1 MSTINEIRHRIQS
14 VRDTRKITN
23 AMYLIA
29 STKVRKARNDLEK
42 TRPYFTALKDELDRM
57 FALTEEEVLD
67 RYFGTTEDGDEPG
80 THGILVITADK
91 GLAGAY
97 NQNVLKKAQELYHR
111 HGDSKMFVV
120 GEYGRQFFLHHGIP
134 VEHSFQY
141 TAQNPTLHRA
151 REICELLIEQYKE
164 CKVSQIDIVYTD
176 FRAGIDVV
184 STTKLLP
191 LDRAGFLPKS
201 EQPATVFEYE
211 PSVREVLEHTM
222 HSFVAG
228 FVYSALVDS
237 YCSEQNARMVAM
249 SGADKNAEEILSD
262 LSLEY
267 NRLRQA
273 AITQEITE
281 ISSGAKSMKHK
292 GANK

>member
-29 STKVRKARNDLEK
+29 STKVRKARADLER
-42 TRPYFTALKDELDRM
+42 TRPYFTALKTEIDRM
-57 FALTEEEVLD
+57 FAVTDEDTQSL
-67 RYFGTTEDGDEPG
+67 YFGDGHEDDG
-80 THGILVITADK
+80 TRGLFVITADK

-97 NQNVLKKAQELYHR
+97 NQNVLKKAQELYNEHR
-111 HGDSKMFVV
+111 DAKLYVV
-120 GEYGRQFFLHHGIP
+120 GEYGRQFFVHHGIT
-134 VEHSFQY
+134 VEPGFDY
-141 TAQNPTLHRA
+141 TAQDPTLHRA
-151 REICELLIEQYKE
+151 REICELMIELYKTRKLSRVDLI
-164 CKVSQIDIVYTD
+164 YTD
-176 FRAGIDVV
+176 FRGGVEVV
-184 STTKLLP
+184 STAKLLP
-191 LDRAGFLPKS
+191 LDREKFIKKHEGENLS
-201 EQPATVFEYE
+201 YEYEQPVAEILA
-211 PSVREVLEHTM
+211 RAM

-237 YCSEQNARMVAM
+237 YCSEQNARMIAM

-262 LSLEY
+262 LSLEF

-281 ISSGAKSMKHK
+281 ISSGAKSMRNN
-292 GANK
+292 GAKS